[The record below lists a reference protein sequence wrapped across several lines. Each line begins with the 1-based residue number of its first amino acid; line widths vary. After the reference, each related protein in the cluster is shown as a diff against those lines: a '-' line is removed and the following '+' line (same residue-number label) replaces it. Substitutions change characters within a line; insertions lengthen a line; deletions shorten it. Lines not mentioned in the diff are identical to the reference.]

1 MLYLNS
7 FGVMIMSDLNEIVG
21 KVVVKID
28 HIDNF
33 DGGIVIT
40 FSDGT
45 SLAVTEYAQTGKLD
59 VSYHNEVSTKPTVQE
74 WVDFAERKRAELAI
88 AMIEEGCCIDKDG
101 SLVRLEVS
109 RELYE
114 EFHKENNDD

>member
-1 MLYLNS
+1 
-7 FGVMIMSDLNEIVG
+7 MSNLNEIAG
-21 KVVVKID
+21 KVVVKVD

-59 VSYHNEVSTKPTVQE
+59 VSYHNEVSTKPTVEE
-74 WVDFAERKRAELAI
+74 WVIFAERKRAECESMVDQILKVTGI
-88 AMIEEGCCIDKDG
+88 NVEG
-101 SLVRLEVS
+101 
-109 RELYE
+109 
-114 EFHKENNDD
+114 NP

>member
-1 MLYLNS
+1 
-7 FGVMIMSDLNEIVG
+7 MSDLNEIVG
-21 KVVVKID
+21 KVVVKVD

-74 WVDFAERKRAELAI
+74 WMILAERKRAELAI

-109 RELYE
+109 RDLYE

>member
-1 MLYLNS
+1 
-7 FGVMIMSDLNEIVG
+7 MSDLNEIVG
-21 KVVVKID
+21 KVVVKVD

-114 EFHKENNDD
+114 KFHNNVSGIGDDND

>member
-1 MLYLNS
+1 
-7 FGVMIMSDLNEIVG
+7 MSDLNEIVG
-21 KVVVKID
+21 KVVVKVD

-74 WVDFAERKRAELAI
+74 WVDFAEQTRAKLALDI
-88 AMIEEGCCIDKDG
+88 LNDADVMQEFDDEVWVQIDKDSWKEFNG
-101 SLVRLEVS
+101 DTDD
-109 RELYE
+109 E
-114 EFHKENNDD
+114 EDEDA